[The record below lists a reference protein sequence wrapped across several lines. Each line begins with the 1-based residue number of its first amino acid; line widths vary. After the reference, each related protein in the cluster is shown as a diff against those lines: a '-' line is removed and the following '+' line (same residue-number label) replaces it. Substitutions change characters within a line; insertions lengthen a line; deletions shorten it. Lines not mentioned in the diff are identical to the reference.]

1 MDKILISVVVPIYN
15 VEKYIDNCLRSIIR
29 QSYKNIEIILV
40 DDGSTDQSGIICEKY
55 AKLDN
60 RIKVIHKKNE
70 GLGLARNS
78 GLELVSGQYV
88 AFIDSDDFIAEDMID
103 KLVDSILKNN
113 VDTVYCGYYEYYN
126 HNLVLSKPCYYS
138 NNIFEGEEIT
148 SKILLEMIGT
158 SPKEKNDSLVSMSVW
173 HALYSTEIIKQNL
186 IKFPSERE
194 YISEDI
200 VFDILYLKCAKRIMF
215 IEDCLY
221 FYRCNNINSLTH
233 KYKKDEFL
241 MHKKVVDKL
250 NFELSKIMKKEQ
262 YINRTDRYLLGR
274 LRTCIKKI
282 INYGKKDEKF
292 KIKSEIMKLVSLPYV
307 VECMKRYPYR
317 KNPIQH
323 RIFNYAIKYKK
334 IYLIIILIKIKSCKK
349 TKRF

>member
-1 MDKILISVVVPIYN
+1 MDKILISVIVPVYN
-15 VEKYIDNCLRSIIR
+15 VEKYIDKCLNSIMK

-40 DDGSTDQSGIICEKY
+40 DDGSTDKSGKICEEY

-60 RIKVIHKKNE
+60 RIKVVHKKNE

-78 GLELVSGQYV
+78 GLEISSGKYI
-88 AFIDSDDFIAEDMID
+88 AFIDSDDFISENMIE
-103 KLVDSILKNN
+103 KLVEEILNYN
-113 VDTVYCGYYEYYN
+113 VDTVYCGFYEYYDS
-126 HNLVLSKPCYYS
+126 NLLLPKPCYYS
-138 NNIFEGEEIT
+138 NKIFEKEEIT

-158 SPKEKNDSLVSMSVW
+158 APKEKKDSLVSMSVW
-173 HALYSTEIIKQNL
+173 HALYSTEIIKKNL

-200 VFDILYLKCAKRIMF
+200 VFDILYLKNAKKIKF

-221 FYRCNNINSLTH
+221 FYRCNNSNSLTH

-250 NFELSKIMKKEQ
+250 NYELSKFMKKEK

-282 INYGKKDEKF
+282 VNYGKTNKNFEV
-292 KIKSEIMKLVSLPYV
+292 KSEIMKLVSLKCV
-307 VECMKRYPYR
+307 DECLKRYPYR
-317 KNPIQH
+317 ENPIQQK
-323 RIFNYAIKYKK
+323 IFNYALKYKK
-334 IYLIIILIKIKSCKK
+334 IHIIIILIRINSYKK
-349 TKRF
+349 DKRF